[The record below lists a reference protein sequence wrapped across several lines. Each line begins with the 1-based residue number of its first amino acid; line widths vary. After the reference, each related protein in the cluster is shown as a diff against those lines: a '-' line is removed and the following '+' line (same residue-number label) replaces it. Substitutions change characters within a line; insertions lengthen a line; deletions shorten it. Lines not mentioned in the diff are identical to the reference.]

1 MREALLLAAFLS
13 GFVLVPAAL
22 LAFVRPTGRRVFLGL
37 GLAVG
42 FGAEFVLRLGGPD
55 SPALVI
61 PLIGF
66 GVALGALLVE
76 AIAFAAGRIRR
87 RKARE

>member
-1 MREALLLAAFLS
+1 VISLSGALFLS
-13 GFVLVPAAL
+13 SFVLVPAAL
-22 LAFVRPTGRRVFLGL
+22 LAFVRPMGRRVFLVL

-42 FGAEFVLRLGGPD
+42 LGAEFVLSLGGPD
-55 SPALVI
+55 SPALVT

-76 AIAFAAGRIRR
+76 LIAFVVRTVRARR
-87 RKARE
+87 APG